1 MKAIVYTHYGSP
13 DVLQLKEVVK
23 PVPKDNELLV
33 KVFASTVNR
42 TDCATVRAK
51 PFFMRLATGLFKPKK
66 ETPGSDFAGQIEAT
80 GKDVTAFKAGD
91 RVFGF
96 DDSGLRSH
104 AQYLTLADDKAILK
118 IPENI
123 DYEHAAASSEGAH
136 YAHNFINKV
145 DIKSGQKVLVNG
157 ATGAIGSAATQL
169 LKNLGIDVVAVCSTA
184 NIELVKAIGATRVID
199 YTVQDFTKED
209 VQYDHVFDTVGKSS
223 FFKCKSLIKPGGAY
237 ISSELGW
244 MWQNLFLAFI
254 KPIIG
259 SKKVLFPYPSDIK
272 RTLRLIKKLTE
283 EGKYQAVIDRSYSLE
298 RIKEAYEYV
307 ETGQKV
313 GNVVITL
320 GEEL

>member
-136 YAHNFINKV
+136 YAHNFINNV
-145 DIKSGQKVLVNG
+145 DIKSGQKVLVN
-157 ATGAIGSAATQL
+157 
-169 LKNLGIDVVAVCSTA
+169 
-184 NIELVKAIGATRVID
+184 
-199 YTVQDFTKED
+199 
-209 VQYDHVFDTVGKSS
+209 
-223 FFKCKSLIKPGGAY
+223 
-237 ISSELGW
+237 
-244 MWQNLFLAFI
+244 
-254 KPIIG
+254 
-259 SKKVLFPYPSDIK
+259 
-272 RTLRLIKKLTE
+272 
-283 EGKYQAVIDRSYSLE
+283 
-298 RIKEAYEYV
+298 
-307 ETGQKV
+307 
-313 GNVVITL
+313 
-320 GEEL
+320 